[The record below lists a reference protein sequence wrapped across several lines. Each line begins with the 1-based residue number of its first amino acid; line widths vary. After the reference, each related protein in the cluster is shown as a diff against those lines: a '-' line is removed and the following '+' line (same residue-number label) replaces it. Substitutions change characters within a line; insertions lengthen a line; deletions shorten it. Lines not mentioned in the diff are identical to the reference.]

1 MEGFGRAARAGGG
14 IRLRAPDT
22 RGERATKA
30 VLAALAEGRMTNG
43 HTGGLTVERVIDGI
57 GKAMLAGVVVLAV
70 FAVGQKAVLATL
82 TLGLF
87 AALASA
93 AAGAA
98 LGFLFALPSSAARVV
113 VAPPP
118 APAPPDDGA
127 IESAGAAAQQAAARE
142 VEDWFRDNTALER
155 LSDWLVGAII
165 ALSLANFEAWRL
177 RLQELAV
184 EVTRAMGIGG
194 GEWGAPAG
202 VIMAAYAILGFLG
215 GYLWTRRY
223 MAAELSRARA
233 DARAIQVGAMFP
245 ASEAAAIRARGDV
258 GQAVSGVNVA
268 PQAEEVRHA
277 VEHAHLQAQQE
288 GQESAPAAGGWA
300 ELVEPG
306 NRPDD
311 PWYGQFGPAMADGLG
326 LSARV
331 LPVEGDPDFFG
342 IDLSVHGRPGQR
354 VRLYLHPTFPDAI
367 RELVLDA
374 SGRAQQR
381 LLAWGAFTVGAQF
394 DTGELRELNL
404 AALPDAPARFRAR

>member
-30 VLAALAEGRMTNG
+30 VLAALAEGRMANG
-43 HTGGLTVERVIDGI
+43 QTGGLTVERVIDGI

-87 AALASA
+87 AALAAA

-113 VAPPP
+113 VAAPPP

-127 IESAGAAAQQAAARE
+127 TESAGAAAQQAARE

-202 VIMAAYAILGFLG
+202 VIMGAYAILGFLG

-258 GQAVSGVNVA
+258 GLAVSGVNVA
-268 PQAEEVRHA
+268 PQAEEARHA
-277 VEHAHLQAQQE
+277 LEGVHRQEQQT
-288 GQESAPAAGGWA
+288 GQESA
-300 ELVEPG
+300 
-306 NRPDD
+306 
-311 PWYGQFGPAMADGLG
+311 
-326 LSARV
+326 
-331 LPVEGDPDFFG
+331 
-342 IDLSVHGRPGQR
+342 
-354 VRLYLHPTFPDAI
+354 
-367 RELVLDA
+367 
-374 SGRAQQR
+374 
-381 LLAWGAFTVGAQF
+381 
-394 DTGELRELNL
+394 
-404 AALPDAPARFRAR
+404 

>member
-1 MEGFGRAARAGGG
+1 
-14 IRLRAPDT
+14 
-22 RGERATKA
+22 
-30 VLAALAEGRMTNG
+30 
-43 HTGGLTVERVIDGI
+43 
-57 GKAMLAGVVVLAV
+57 VVVLAV
-70 FAVGQKAVLATL
+70 FAAGQTAVLATL

-87 AALASA
+87 AALAAA

-118 APAPPDDGA
+118 APAPPGDGA

-202 VIMAAYAILGFLG
+202 VIMGAYAILGFLG

-233 DARAIQVGAMFP
+233 EAQAVQRGAMF
-245 ASEAAAIRARGDV
+245 AAGEAAAIRGSGDV
-258 GQAVSGVNVA
+258 GVALSGVNVA
-268 PQAEEVRHA
+268 SKAEEAVRTF
-277 VEHAHLQAQQE
+277 ESGLRQAQQE
-288 GQESAPAAGGWA
+288 QAGLEGAPASAPPAGVLA
-300 ELVEPG
+300 EPVRPG

-331 LPVEGDPDFFG
+331 RPVEGDPDFFG
-342 IDLSVHGRPGQR
+342 VDLTVHGRPGQY
-354 VRLYLHPTFPDAI
+354 VRLYLHPTFPRAI
-367 RELVLDA
+367 RELQLDA
-374 SGRAQQR
+374 SGRAVQR

-394 DTGELRELNL
+394 DSGELRELDL
-404 AALPDAPARFRAR
+404 AALPDAPARFRTR